1 MWYIPLWAYVLV
13 VVISLGMIVGLLG
26 LVFKMAKPS
35 EDDKRGR
42 GPGGQ
47 QLPGGPRGPTG
58 KEKRKE
64 KRQDKA
70 AKLKFSDDEAGEE
83 EEEEEEARPQQR
95 GGGGRGG
102 LARMQA
108 RRRGKPAAV
117 VEESSDEEED
127 AGRHNE
133 SADEDIADDTVRPDK
148 KIGAKKLAKLQ
159 RKEEAKQI
167 RQAEEER
174 RAQRKAREEQ
184 DEAERLKRKQDE
196 KEQERLE
203 REDEERRKKEREE
216 RELEEFNK
224 WKGSI
229 EVEAEGSAK
238 AELEEKKAKLVHFAD
253 HVKREK
259 VVLLED
265 LAITFSL
272 QTQEVIDE
280 LTKAEDERRLTGVID
295 ERGKYIYISP
305 EEMDSVAKFIKYRG
319 RVSIRDIAAESN
331 KLIKMVPE
339 QSTEEEEEESAGAES
354 SA

>member
-1 MWYIPLWAYVLV
+1 MWAYALV
-13 VVISLGMIVGLLG
+13 VVLSLGVIVGLLG
-26 LVFKMAKPS
+26 LVFKLAKPS
-35 EDDKRGR
+35 EDENR
-42 GPGGQ
+42 Q
-47 QLPGGPRGPTG
+47 QGAPRAPTG
-58 KEKRKE
+58 KAKRQE
-64 KRQDKA
+64 KRQEKA
-70 AKLKFSDDEAGEE
+70 AKQKVSDDEAEKDEE
-83 EEEEEEARPQQR
+83 EEEEEEARPQR
-95 GGGGRGG
+95 RGG
-102 LARMQA
+102 LARMQV
-108 RRRGKPAAV
+108 RRRGKPAAAS
-117 VEESSDEEED
+117 VEESDEEED
-127 AGRHNE
+127 AGARHNE
-133 SADEDIADDTVRPDK
+133 SADEDDVADEGVRPEK

-159 RKEEAKQI
+159 RKEEARQI

-184 DEAERLKRKQDE
+184 EEAERLKRKQDE

-224 WKGSI
+224 WKSSI

-238 AELEEKKAKLVHFAD
+238 AEQEEKKAKLAFFAD
-253 HVKREK
+253 HVKKEK

-280 LTKAEDERRLTGVID
+280 LTKAEDEGRLTGVID

-319 RVSIRDIAAESN
+319 RVSIREIAAESN
-331 KLIKMVPE
+331 KLIKMQPE
-339 QSTEEEEEESAGAES
+339 QTAEEEDSADAAES
-354 SA
+354 ISTPAQ